1 MSYTITINSNSAQA
15 ESLVQ
20 FLKSLD
26 FVDVKKKK
34 EAKVATVAP
43 KVLEEEEEEEE
54 EEEDEDGIPLAYKD
68 FILDLSKKTK
78 KAAAKRFYEKV
89 ADNNIL

>member
-26 FVDVKKKK
+26 FVDVKKKR
-34 EAKVATVAP
+34 EAKAATVAP
-43 KVLEEEEEEEE
+43 KVLEEEEEE
-54 EEEDEDGIPLAYKD
+54 DEDGMPIAYKD

-89 ADNNIL
+89 ANNNIL

>member
-34 EAKVATVAP
+34 ETKVATVAP
-43 KVLEEEEEEEE
+43 EVL
-54 EEEDEDGIPLAYKD
+54 EEDEDGMPIAYKD
-68 FILDLSKKTK
+68 FIAGCFLIRQKIIAFPLNKMGLFFCLS
-78 KAAAKRFYEKV
+78 AL
-89 ADNNIL
+89 I

>member
-34 EAKVATVAP
+34 ETKAATVAP
-43 KVLEEEEEEEE
+43 EVL
-54 EEEDEDGIPLAYKD
+54 EEDEDGMPLAYKD
-68 FILDLSKKTK
+68 FILELAKKTK

>member
-26 FVDVKKKK
+26 FVDVKKKR
-34 EAKVATVAP
+34 EAKAATVAP
-43 KVLEEEEEEEE
+43 KVLEE
-54 EEEDEDGIPLAYKD
+54 DEDGMPLAYKD

-78 KAAAKRFYEKV
+78 KASTKRFYEKV
-89 ADNNIL
+89 ANNNILC

>member
-34 EAKVATVAP
+34 ETKADTIAP
-43 KVLEEEEEEEE
+43 KVLEE
-54 EEEDEDGIPLAYKD
+54 DEDGMPLAYKD

-89 ADNNIL
+89 ADNNILC

>member
-1 MSYTITINSNSAQA
+1 MI
-15 ESLVQ
+15 
-20 FLKSLD
+20 
-26 FVDVKKKK
+26 
-34 EAKVATVAP
+34 EAKQYV
-43 KVLEEEEEEEE
+43 
-54 EEEDEDGIPLAYKD
+54 AYKD

>member
-1 MSYTITINSNSAQA
+1 MQA

-26 FVDVKKKK
+26 FVDVKKKR

-43 KVLEEEEEEEE
+43 KVLEE
-54 EEEDEDGIPLAYKD
+54 DEDGMPLAYKD

>member
-34 EAKVATVAP
+34 ETKAATIVP
-43 KVLEEEEEEEE
+43 EVL
-54 EEEDEDGIPLAYKD
+54 EEDEDGIPLAYKD

-89 ADNNIL
+89 ADNNILC

>member
-34 EAKVATVAP
+34 ETKAATIAP
-43 KVLEEEEEEEE
+43 EVL
-54 EEEDEDGIPLAYKD
+54 EEDEDGIPLAYKD

>member
-26 FVDVKKKK
+26 FVDVKKKRG
-34 EAKVATVAP
+34 AKAATVAP
-43 KVLEEEEEEEE
+43 KVLEE
-54 EEEDEDGIPLAYKD
+54 DEDGMPLAYKD

-78 KAAAKRFYEKV
+78 KAATKRFYEKV
-89 ADNNIL
+89 ANNNIL

>member
-34 EAKVATVAP
+34 ETKAATIAP
-43 KVLEEEEEEEE
+43 KVL
-54 EEEDEDGIPLAYKD
+54 EEDEDGIPLAYKD

-89 ADNNIL
+89 ANNILC

>member
-1 MSYTITINSNSAQA
+1 MSYTITINSNSAQV
-15 ESLVQ
+15 ESLVK

-26 FVDVKKKK
+26 FVDVKKKRD
-34 EAKVATVAP
+34 AKVATVAP
-43 KVLEEEEEEEE
+43 KVLEE
-54 EEEDEDGIPLAYKD
+54 DEDGMPLAYKD

-89 ADNNIL
+89 ANNNIL

>member
-43 KVLEEEEEEEE
+43 KVLEEEEEG
-54 EEEDEDGIPLAYKD
+54 EDEDGIPLAYKD

>member
-15 ESLVQ
+15 ESLLQ

-34 EAKVATVAP
+34 ETKAATVAP
-43 KVLEEEEEEEE
+43 EVL
-54 EEEDEDGIPLAYKD
+54 EEDEDGMPLAYKD

-89 ADNNIL
+89 ANNNIL

>member
-34 EAKVATVAP
+34 ETKAATIAP
-43 KVLEEEEEEEE
+43 KVL
-54 EEEDEDGIPLAYKD
+54 EEDEDGIPLAYKD

>member
-34 EAKVATVAP
+34 ETKAATIVP
-43 KVLEEEEEEEE
+43 EVL
-54 EEEDEDGIPLAYKD
+54 EEDEDGIPLAYKD

>member
-43 KVLEEEEEEEE
+43 KVLEEEEEEE
-54 EEEDEDGIPLAYKD
+54 DEDGIPLAYKD

>member
-43 KVLEEEEEEEE
+43 KVLEE
-54 EEEDEDGIPLAYKD
+54 DEDGMPLAYKD
-68 FILDLSKKTK
+68 CILDLSKKTK

-89 ADNNIL
+89 ADNNILC

>member
-26 FVDVKKKK
+26 FVDVKKKR

-43 KVLEEEEEEEE
+43 KVLEE
-54 EEEDEDGIPLAYKD
+54 DEDGMPLAYKD

-89 ADNNIL
+89 ANNNILC

>member
-43 KVLEEEEEEEE
+43 KVLEEAE

>member
-26 FVDVKKKK
+26 FVDVKKKR

-43 KVLEEEEEEEE
+43 KVLEE
-54 EEEDEDGIPLAYKD
+54 DEDGMPLAYKD
-68 FILDLSKKTK
+68 SILDLSKKTK

>member
-26 FVDVKKKK
+26 FVDVKKKR
-34 EAKVATVAP
+34 EAKAATVAP
-43 KVLEEEEEEEE
+43 KVLEE
-54 EEEDEDGIPLAYKD
+54 DEDGK
-68 FILDLSKKTK
+68 S
-78 KAAAKRFYEKV
+78 R
-89 ADNNIL
+89 

>member
-34 EAKVATVAP
+34 EAKAATIVP
-43 KVLEEEEEEEE
+43 EVL
-54 EEEDEDGIPLAYKD
+54 EEDEDGMPLAYKD

-89 ADNNIL
+89 ADNNILL

>member
-26 FVDVKKKK
+26 FVDVKKKR
-34 EAKVATVAP
+34 EAKASTVAP
-43 KVLEEEEEEEE
+43 KVLEE
-54 EEEDEDGIPLAYKD
+54 DEDGMPLAYKD

-89 ADNNIL
+89 ADNNILC

>member
-34 EAKVATVAP
+34 ETKVATVAP
-43 KVLEEEEEEEE
+43 EVL
-54 EEEDEDGIPLAYKD
+54 EEDEDGK
-68 FILDLSKKTK
+68 S
-78 KAAAKRFYEKV
+78 R
-89 ADNNIL
+89 

>member
-26 FVDVKKKK
+26 FVDVKKKR

-43 KVLEEEEEEEE
+43 KVLEE
-54 EEEDEDGIPLAYKD
+54 DEDGMPLAYKD
-68 FILDLSKKTK
+68 FILDRSKKTK

>member
-34 EAKVATVAP
+34 EAKAATIVP
-43 KVLEEEEEEEE
+43 EVLED
-54 EEEDEDGIPLAYKD
+54 DEDGLPLAYKD

>member
-26 FVDVKKKK
+26 FVYVKKKK
-34 EAKVATVAP
+34 ETKAATIAP
-43 KVLEEEEEEEE
+43 KVLEE
-54 EEEDEDGIPLAYKD
+54 DEDGMPLAYKD

>member
-26 FVDVKKKK
+26 FVDVKKKR
-34 EAKVATVAP
+34 EAKAATVAP
-43 KVLEEEEEEEE
+43 KVLEE
-54 EEEDEDGIPLAYKD
+54 DEDGMPLAYKD
-68 FILDLSKKTK
+68 FILDLLKKTK

-89 ADNNIL
+89 ANNNIL

>member
-1 MSYTITINSNSAQA
+1 MSYTITINSNSAQV
-15 ESLVQ
+15 ESLVK

-26 FVDVKKKK
+26 FVDVKKKRD
-34 EAKVATVAP
+34 AKVATVAP
-43 KVLEEEEEEEE
+43 KVLEE
-54 EEEDEDGIPLAYKD
+54 DEDGMPLAYKD

>member
-43 KVLEEEEEEEE
+43 KVLEEEEEEEG
-54 EEEDEDGIPLAYKD
+54 EDEDGIPLAYKD

>member
-43 KVLEEEEEEEE
+43 KVLEE
-54 EEEDEDGIPLAYKD
+54 DEDGMPLDYKD

>member
-34 EAKVATVAP
+34 EAKVATIVP
-43 KVLEEEEEEEE
+43 EVL
-54 EEEDEDGIPLAYKD
+54 EEDEDGIPLAYKD

>member
-1 MSYTITINSNSAQA
+1 MPYTITINSNSAQA

-26 FVDVKKKK
+26 FVDVKKKR

-43 KVLEEEEEEEE
+43 KVLEEEE
-54 EEEDEDGIPLAYKD
+54 DEDGMPLAYKD

>member
-34 EAKVATVAP
+34 EAKAATIVP
-43 KVLEEEEEEEE
+43 EVL
-54 EEEDEDGIPLAYKD
+54 EEDEDGMPLAYKD

>member
-34 EAKVATVAP
+34 EAKAATIVP
-43 KVLEEEEEEEE
+43 EVL
-54 EEEDEDGIPLAYKD
+54 EEDEDGMPLAYKD
-68 FILDLSKKTK
+68 FLDLSEKTK

>member
-26 FVDVKKKK
+26 FVDVKKKR
-34 EAKVATVAP
+34 EAKAATDAP
-43 KVLEEEEEEEE
+43 NVL
-54 EEEDEDGIPLAYKD
+54 EEDEDGMPLAYKD

-78 KAAAKRFYEKV
+78 RAAAKRFYEKV
-89 ADNNIL
+89 ANNNIL